1 MSCIAG
7 IWWTK
12 LSLFDGRKSFV
23 VIFGPEY
30 LIMDANRKYILDA
43 PTAAKKLER
52 MAFEIAEQNV
62 GETSHLYLVGIRDHG
77 VVIAHSLLTHLQ
89 SIFKGTIEVLELGL
103 DKRNPG
109 EIVLSAQRDFTG
121 ATIVLI
127 DDVSNS
133 GKTMLYALKP
143 FLAFQPAK
151 IQTLALVERSHKAFP
166 VSTDYVGIS
175 LATTEQA
182 HIYVE
187 VENDRIA
194 GAYLV

>member
-1 MSCIAG
+1 M
-7 IWWTK
+7 
-12 LSLFDGRKSFV
+12 
-23 VIFGPEY
+23 
-30 LIMDANRKYILDA
+30 IMEANRKYILDA

-62 GETSHLYLVGIRDHG
+62 GEASHLYLVGIRDNG
-77 VVIAHSLLTHLQ
+77 VVIAHSLLAHLQ
-89 SIFKGTIEVLELGL
+89 SIFNGTLEVLELGL

-109 EIVLSAQRDFTG
+109 EIHLSAERDFNG

-166 VSTDYVGIS
+166 VSTNYVGIS

-187 VENDRIA
+187 VEGNRIS